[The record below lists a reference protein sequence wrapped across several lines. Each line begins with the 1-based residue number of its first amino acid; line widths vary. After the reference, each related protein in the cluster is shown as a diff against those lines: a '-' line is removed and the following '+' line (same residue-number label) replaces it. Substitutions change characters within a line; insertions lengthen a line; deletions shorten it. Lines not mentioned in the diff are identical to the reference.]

1 MRKKSAN
8 TTVKCRQAH
17 GESRIMKFILG
28 IYVTQTHLACV
39 VGANRGAGRGG
50 GGGGRAKGKKKGK
63 YKIRST

>member
-8 TTVKCRQAH
+8 TTVKCQQAR

-28 IYVTQTHLACV
+28 IYVTQTQLACV
-39 VGANRGAGRGG
+39 AGANRGGEMKKSGKR
-50 GGGGRAKGKKKGK
+50 KKKGT

>member
-28 IYVTQTHLACV
+28 IYVIQTHLACV
-39 VGANRGAGRGG
+39 AGASSGG
-50 GGGGRAKGKKKGK
+50 EMEKSGKRKKKGK
-63 YKIRST
+63 YKLRST

>member
-28 IYVTQTHLACV
+28 IYVTQTQLACV
-39 VGANRGAGRGG
+39 VGANRGGEMEKSGKR
-50 GGGGRAKGKKKGK
+50 KKKGK
-63 YKIRST
+63 CKLRST